1 MTPVFFLVV
10 LLPLLAACLAGHGR
24 ARGLVWLALPWL
36 PLPALLMAALVS
48 DARVD
53 VPWLLQGARW
63 QIDALRVPFLAAAA
77 LLWSAAGLYA
87 RGYQSGDARAGLF
100 LVCWCLCL
108 AGNLWLILAGDA
120 AGFYAGFA
128 LMTFAAWGLVVH
140 ARSARALQAG
150 RVYISMA
157 LLGELAMLAGL
168 LLASEAADGSMVLS
182 DMAAAIPDAPHQGW
196 IVALLVAGFGVKAG
210 LPVLHFWL
218 PLAHPVA
225 PTPASAVLSG
235 AMIKA
240 GLLGWLFL
248 LPLGLTELP
257 GWGALLMALGLFAI
271 FGAALRGLWEREA
284 KSVLAWSSISQMGL
298 ATLLLGAVLVEPAL
312 WWQVSGWFGLFALHH
327 GFAKGALFLSSGLP
341 LPGGLRQR
349 QAVLIVLALP
359 ALVLAGLPFSSGEEV
374 KNLLTQALSGERAHG
389 LPWAARLPALLTF
402 STFTTVLL
410 LVRWWWLL
418 RRQLHA
424 GPASWTLWLGWAML
438 AALLCGLPLFH
449 WGPV

>member
-1 MTPVFFLVV
+1 MTLVFFLVV

-257 GWGALLMALGLFAI
+257 GWGALLMALGLHTVERVNVGSNGGCSIGILLAEDHHFSQQAI
-271 FGAALRGLWEREA
+271 RQGDTHAAV
-284 KSVLAWSSISQMGL
+284 SVIEL
-298 ATLLLGAVLVEPAL
+298 PA
-312 WWQVSGWFGLFALHH
+312 
-327 GFAKGALFLSSGLP
+327 
-341 LPGGLRQR
+341 GGLY
-349 QAVLIVLALP
+349 
-359 ALVLAGLPFSSGEEV
+359 GF
-374 KNLLTQALSGERAHG
+374 
-389 LPWAARLPALLTF
+389 TF
-402 STFTTVLL
+402 DFHECDVG
-410 LVRWWWLL
+410 RLL
-418 RRQLHA
+418 RLQLCQFRDCEA
-424 GPASWTLWLGWAML
+424 
-438 AALLCGLPLFH
+438 
-449 WGPV
+449 